1 MWRNVCMR
9 RRVHALC
16 PRTCSGHELG
26 FDHRRALSSC
36 RLCPT
41 HCLCQPHRQGI
52 ANAVSKARRGP
63 LQGVAP
69 ATGDVTRQTSP
80 PIAAADPGPTPSTS
94 YPRWLVGGAVP
105 RMRWDDPK
113 LQEYFRSAQPV
124 VITGG
129 CPFTRALVG
138 KWNFAHLRAHFG
150 ELEGGDGGGLM
161 MHWAPRHERRFSRFY
176 GERLGR
182 GGCAREKSFARFA
195 AAAEANEASANPAYR
210 FYAQAS
216 MLWMSDGSTGLQ
228 GGGELRVPARV
239 SPAQRIKH
247 AAVGATLVEEMRSLD
262 WEWLARALSAT
273 AD

>member
-1 MWRNVCMR
+1 
-9 RRVHALC
+9 
-16 PRTCSGHELG
+16 
-26 FDHRRALSSC
+26 
-36 RLCPT
+36 
-41 HCLCQPHRQGI
+41 
-52 ANAVSKARRGP
+52 
-63 LQGVAP
+63 
-69 ATGDVTRQTSP
+69 
-80 PIAAADPGPTPSTS
+80 
-94 YPRWLVGGAVP
+94 
-105 RMRWDDPK
+105 MRWDDPK

-273 AD
+273 GNEGFHSATLWAGHGGGCTPMHYDAISNFFTQLHGQKQILLFPPGAWPNVYPYPTSHPMSSYAMVDVESPGPLTWID